1 MKILKI
7 IAIVVA
13 ATLLAATI
21 AYLTRTDPVFIL
33 AGKRLSG
40 EEATYPADWSF
51 TNDYPTIFVE
61 SRPDDPHSVTTS
73 CWLHE
78 GTLHIPAQS
87 GSSKSWTYY
96 VLEDPRVRIKVGDTV
111 YPARLT
117 RVAEENIPRL
127 VASRAEKYP
136 QMADR
141 DPQDAPEDVWVFR
154 VSER

>member
-1 MKILKI
+1 MKMLKI
-7 IAIVVA
+7 IAMVVA
-13 ATLLAATI
+13 ATLIVAAI
-21 AYLTRTDPVFIL
+21 GYLTRTDPIFML
-33 AGKRLSG
+33 AGKRLNG
-40 EEATYPADWSF
+40 EEASYPGDWSF

-78 GTLHIPAQS
+78 GTLYIPAQS
-87 GSSKSWTYY
+87 ASTKSWTHY

-111 YPARLT
+111 YPARLD
-117 RVAEENIPRL
+117 RVAEETIPRL

-136 QMADR
+136 PPADR
-141 DPQDAPEDVWVFR
+141 DPQAAPKDVWVFR

>member
-7 IAIVVA
+7 IAIVIA
-13 ATLLAATI
+13 ATLAVAAI
-21 AYLTRTDPVFIL
+21 SYVTRTDPVFML

-51 TNDYPTIFVE
+51 TNDYPTVFVE

-78 GTLHIPAQS
+78 GNLYIPAQS
-87 GSSKSWTYY
+87 GSTKSWTHY

-111 YPARLT
+111 YPARLD
-117 RVAEENIPRL
+117 RVEEKNIQRL
-127 VASRAEKYP
+127 IASRMEKYP
-136 QMADR
+136 PPADR
-141 DPQDAPEDVWVFR
+141 NPQDAPKDVWVFR
-154 VSER
+154 VADR